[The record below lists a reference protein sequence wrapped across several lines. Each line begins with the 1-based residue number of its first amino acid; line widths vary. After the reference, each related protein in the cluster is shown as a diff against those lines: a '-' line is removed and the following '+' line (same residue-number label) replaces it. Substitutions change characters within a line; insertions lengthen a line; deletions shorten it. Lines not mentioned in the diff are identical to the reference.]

1 MHLVAVRIPAPSPA
15 FEATLANQLS
25 VFDRFDSFVDG
36 VFDLTAVVYDLS
48 VTGVF
53 LFLSVQAL
61 EKRRWS
67 E

>member
-1 MHLVAVRIPAPSPA
+1 MKRTFH
-15 FEATLANQLS
+15 
-25 VFDRFDSFVDG
+25 SFVDG

-53 LFLSVQAL
+53 LSVQAL

>member
-1 MHLVAVRIPAPSPA
+1 MKR
-15 FEATLANQLS
+15 TLH
-25 VFDRFDSFVDG
+25 SFVDG
-36 VFDLTAVVYDLS
+36 VFYLTAVVYDLS

>member
-1 MHLVAVRIPAPSPA
+1 M
-15 FEATLANQLS
+15 TQLS
-25 VFDRFDSFVDG
+25 VFDRFNTFVDG
-36 VFDLTAVVYDLS
+36 VFDLTAVVYYVS
-48 VTGVF
+48 MSAVF